1 MTEEK
6 NTLIPMKL
14 IKYLIGLWIAVIN
27 LGLDFGLLIHGRWN
41 PGKFILMCMVIIAL
55 GAGVYC
61 TKAIINFFRE
71 LQTDAENQ
79 LI

>member
-6 NTLIPMKL
+6 NTLIPMRL
-14 IKYLIGLWIAVIN
+14 IKYLIGIWVAVFNI
-27 LGLDFGLLIHGRWN
+27 GLDIGLIRHGRWN
-41 PGKFILMCMVIIAL
+41 TGKFILMIVVIIAI
-55 GAGVYC
+55 GAGVYW
-61 TKAIINFFRE
+61 TKAIINLFRE